1 MLTKTLLQ
9 TTYRQGK
16 VYPFKLPLT
25 EKTLLLAERLIS
37 LFKTST
43 EGNRAEIEETLRS
56 FNIKGINP
64 KVIQGLGKLLFDRSE
79 FTEYQKVDYPAL
91 RADVFDRSVEYWKQV
106 SNDDIDYAAHKNEI
120 INSLSDEHIALSKG
134 SFNWLYG
141 DISDNQK
148 LCAFKDL
155 TPEDLIHRFNISQV
169 QGVLLNTRKLLLK
182 VSTRFDASVK
192 QVFQLLKF
200 FQLMFSVE
208 DCNEREITFEIDGPS
223 SVLENAR
230 SYGLEIANFFPAILI
245 LNTAW
250 EMEAT
255 VERSGVK
262 RDFNL
267 TIKSDN
273 PYKTYYNSQKYWL
286 NEKVEDLVQRFNQK
300 YSDKKLVATCE
311 NTIFPLSG
319 NRYLLPDIKITK
331 GKKVYYIEWLRYLSP
346 EKLERLK
353 HIIPELP
360 KQYVFAIKGKRAK
373 LESLIAGVEDRFV
386 IYATNLTANSLY
398 KIVT

>member
-16 VYPFKLPLT
+16 VYPSKLSLT
-25 EKTLLLAERLIS
+25 GKTLDLADRLIL
-37 LFKTST
+37 LFKNSV
-43 EGNRAEIEETLRS
+43 ERNRAEIEDELKS

-79 FTEYQKVDYPAL
+79 FTENQKVDYPAL
-91 RADVFDRSVEYWKQV
+91 RADIFNHSAEYWKNI
-106 SNDDIDYAAHKNEI
+106 SNTEIDYLDHKTEM
-120 INSLSDEHIALSKG
+120 INALSDDYIELSKG
-134 SFNWLYG
+134 NFNWLYG
-141 DISDNQK
+141 DSSDNQK
-148 LCAFKDL
+148 LCEFKDL
-155 TPEDLIHRFNISQV
+155 TAQDLIHRYNISQV
-169 QGVLLNTRKLLLK
+169 QGVLLNTRRLLLK

-200 FQLMFSVE
+200 FQLMFSVV

-245 LNTAW
+245 LNTEW

-255 VERSGVK
+255 VERSGVQ
-262 RDFNL
+262 RDFQL
-267 TIKSDN
+267 IVTSDN
-273 PYKTYYNSQKYWL
+273 AYKTYYHSQKCWL

-300 YSDKKLVATCE
+300 YNDKKLVAGCE

-319 NRYLLPDIKITK
+319 NRYLLPDIKIIK
-331 GKKVYYIEWLRYLSP
+331 GKKVYYIEWLRYLTP
-346 EKLERLK
+346 EKLDRLK
-353 HIIPELP
+353 RIIPELP

-373 LESLIAGVEDRFV
+373 LDSLIAGVEDRFL
-386 IYATNLTANSLY
+386 IYATHLTANSLY